1 MFHSLC
7 ANGIKKECK
16 NLGVKYGCWQFD
28 FICIIPF
35 ILKWPYNIYS
45 IRIYVLSIFGMVNG
59 LSISFL
65 NSRISFFIVPL
76 FGKTWQA
83 LTIVFIPSL
92 NKVEKLPTAI
102 LWFSLLSH
110 LLPLQPF
117 FFHFPLTS
125 PLIELLPSSANNP
138 RTEKR

>member
-1 MFHSLC
+1 
-7 ANGIKKECK
+7 
-16 NLGVKYGCWQFD
+16 
-28 FICIIPF
+28 
-35 ILKWPYNIYS
+35 
-45 IRIYVLSIFGMVNG
+45 MVNG

-92 NKVEKLPTAI
+92 NKAEKLPTAK

-117 FFHFPLTS
+117 FFHFSFTS